1 MSIVV
6 KQEDVLSLA
15 KKMRIR
21 SKHRNIVVLQQ
32 QVQWRFDRRRII
44 LKWKC
49 LPEKMASLIM
59 TFLGNESEMQ
69 STIQEKQVAKER
81 TKWLRRFKKNVE
93 LWNICNVN
101 INFIETGF
109 LVVNQVSAEA
119 SIMRNRE
126 MMSEIE
132 EEIRSISIHLVPCP
146 DFPWI

>member
-21 SKHRNIVVLQQ
+21 SKHRNIIVLQQ

-44 LKWKC
+44 LTWKC
-49 LPEKMASLIM
+49 LPKEMASLIM

-93 LWNICNVN
+93 LWNMCNVN

-109 LVVNQVSAEA
+109 LVVNQVAAEA

-126 MMSEIE
+126 MMHEIE
-132 EEIRSISIHLVPCP
+132 EEIRSISVHLVPCP
-146 DFPWI
+146 DFPWR